1 MTWKWTDD
9 RETRSKQ
16 ATIKKRKKKVK
27 KRKERNLFGYCSGRW
42 LTGDIGDT

>member
-16 ATIKKRKKKVK
+16 ATIKKRKKKEK
-27 KRKERNLFGYCSGRW
+27 KGKKGIYL
-42 LTGDIGDT
+42 DTIAAAG